1 MSAKEAMIY
10 TSEFLTSLSF
20 TVLASF
26 YPGVA
31 QSKGIPIWMIG
42 LIFSIDP
49 ILGLPTSILSGKYMN
64 RFGRKKFLT
73 IGLFLGGLG
82 TGLIGMIEFGSR
94 NQTILISFISR
105 LLAGIGAG
113 MSMTA
118 SSAILVIEYP
128 KEIDRVIGWFE
139 AASGLGLLLGPIFGS
154 LLSLYKISVTFSALG
169 AAFVGFSLFV
179 QRFLVHSKGFVQD
192 TPGLPLISLMMKPVF
207 FI

>member
-1 MSAKEAMIY
+1 MSAKEAIIY

-20 TVLASF
+20 TILASF
-26 YPGVA
+26 YPGIA
-31 QSKGIPIWMIG
+31 ESKGIPIWMIG
-42 LIFSIDP
+42 LIFSVDP

-64 RFGRKKFLT
+64 RFGRKKILT

-94 NQTILISFISR
+94 NQTILISLISR

-118 SSAILVIEYP
+118 SSAILVIDYP

-139 AASGLGLLLGPIFGS
+139 AASGLGLLLGPIVGS
-154 LLSLYKISVTFSALG
+154 LLNLYNISVTFSIFGLG
-169 AAFVGFSLFV
+169 FVGFAGYV
-179 QRFLVHSKGFVQD
+179 QRYLDHDKTVVED
-192 TPGLPLISLMMKPVF
+192 TKGLPLVKLISKPVTAN
-207 FI
+207 